1 MMAITFEN
9 VIFDRIIDNL
19 NSIIANEFGIQIF
32 YDEHQGNQSF
42 LLQPVTDEVLDTLSH
57 GQIREVTV
65 NIQYELDLSNNIT
78 KNSFKQV
85 MSITER
91 LKRLLFNNN
100 TYSVSGENQFRNGSV
115 GSVEYE
121 QEDDKIRS
129 ITTFT
134 CQTLELVW
142 KLKQTQNIKSYQT
155 IRIISLGHLSTH
167 LRLLE
172 GQEVEIHKD
181 KLPLPKALLKALE
194 SKNIKS
200 EDK

>member
-1 MMAITFEN
+1 MAITFEN
-9 VIFDRIIDNL
+9 VIFDRVIDNL

-42 LLQPVTDEVLDTLSH
+42 LLQPATDEVLDTLSH

-78 KNSFKQV
+78 KSSFKQV

-134 CQTLELVW
+134 CQTLELV
-142 KLKQTQNIKSYQT
+142 
-155 IRIISLGHLSTH
+155 
-167 LRLLE
+167 
-172 GQEVEIHKD
+172 
-181 KLPLPKALLKALE
+181 
-194 SKNIKS
+194 
-200 EDK
+200 

>member
-9 VIFDRIIDNL
+9 VIFDRVIDNL

-100 TYSVSGENQFRNGSV
+100 TFSVSGENQFRNGSV
-115 GSVEYE
+115 GSIEYE

-134 CQTLELVW
+134 CQTLELV
-142 KLKQTQNIKSYQT
+142 
-155 IRIISLGHLSTH
+155 
-167 LRLLE
+167 
-172 GQEVEIHKD
+172 
-181 KLPLPKALLKALE
+181 
-194 SKNIKS
+194 
-200 EDK
+200 